1 MKEIVNIFKKIFSP
15 IFRFFDRW
23 IITPIT
29 KFFMRIY
36 KFFSTNGNGIE
47 KILINRQSLIII
59 SLVFALVTFYA
70 IDQKHITLIDNSA
83 EILYNQKVTANY
95 NEALYVVEGIPS
107 AVDVTLVGRR
117 WDVYLAKQHP
127 IDGVTLD
134 LTGYT
139 PGSYSVNFKY
149 EQAVPS
155 VEYKV
160 DPSTVNIRIYDK
172 ISVTKEL
179 SYDIIH
185 KDSLNS
191 RLNVESVVLD
201 RDNVIVKGASH
212 SLDEVAIVKAIIDI
226 DKLSNPT
233 AGSVNLNDVPL
244 IAYDSDGN
252 KLDIELVP
260 SVVTATV
267 NITSPHKEIPIK
279 LISNGELDGVAI
291 KSLNSNIKT
300 VTVYGTK
307 EAIDSIEYLP
317 VNVDVS
323 GVKADKTYSINL
335 TKPSGIREI
344 SEKTITVD
352 LKVDNIVSRDIE
364 GIPID
369 AINLGN
375 GLNVQAIGQ
384 ENRTVTVIVNGSSSV
399 IEKLDASTIKAYI
412 DLAGLDV
419 GEHSVI
425 VSVKGED
432 TTLSYTSRVKE
443 IKVRIT
449 QK

>member
-1 MKEIVNIFKKIFSP
+1 MKKTVNSVGRIFRPIWKIF
-15 IFRFFDRW
+15 DKC

-29 KFFMRIY
+29 KFFMGVY
-36 KFFSTNGNGIE
+36 EFFSTNGSGIE
-47 KILINRQSLIII
+47 KILVNRQSLVVI
-59 SLVFALVTFYA
+59 SLIFAIITFYA

-83 EILYNQKVTANY
+83 EVLYNQKVTANY

-107 AVDVTLVGRR
+107 SVDVTLVGRR

-179 SYDIIH
+179 SIDVIH

-191 RLNVESVVLD
+191 RLNIEGVVLD
-201 RDNVIVKGASH
+201 RDNIIVKGASH
-212 SLDEVAIVKAIIDI
+212 QLSEVAIVKAIIDI
-226 DKLSNPT
+226 DNISNPSE
-233 AGSVNLNDVPL
+233 GSSVLSEVPL

-260 SVVTATV
+260 EKVSATV
-267 NITSPHKEIPIK
+267 NITSPHKEVPIR
-279 LISNGELDGVAI
+279 LNPTGELDGVAI
-291 KSLNSNIKT
+291 KSLESSVKT
-300 VTVYGTK
+300 AVVYGTK
-307 EAIDSIEYLP
+307 EAVDALEYLS
-317 VNVDVS
+317 VNVDVG
-323 GVKADKTYSINL
+323 GVKSDKTYSINL

-344 SEKTITVD
+344 SVKTINVD
-352 LKVDNIVSRDIE
+352 LKVDSIVSRDIE
-364 GIPID
+364 EIPVD
-369 AINLGN
+369 AINLGS

-384 ENRTVTVIVNGSSSV
+384 ENRTVTVIVNGSSEV
-399 IEKLDASTIKAYI
+399 ISRIDASMIKAYI
-412 DLAGLDV
+412 DLNGLGV
-419 GEHSVI
+419 GEHSVEVK
-425 VSVKGED
+425 VSGSD
-432 TTLSYTSRVKE
+432 STLSYTSRVKE

>member
-1 MKEIVNIFKKIFSP
+1 MKRIVDIFVGFFKPIFK
-15 IFRFFDRW
+15 FFDRW
-23 IITPIT
+23 LITPIT

-36 KFFSTNGNGIE
+36 KFFSVNGSGIE

-83 EILYNQKVTANY
+83 EVLYNQKVTANY

-107 AVDVTLVGRR
+107 NVDVTLVGRR

-212 SLDEVAIVKAIIDI
+212 SLGEVAIVKAIIDI
-226 DKLSNPT
+226 DKLSNP
-233 AGSVNLNDVPL
+233 AEGSTNLNDVPL

-267 NITSPHKEIPIK
+267 NITSPHKEVPIK
-279 LISNGELDGVAI
+279 LIPNGEADVVAI
-291 KSLNSNIKT
+291 KSLESSVKS
-300 VTVYGTK
+300 VVVYGTND
-307 EAIDSIEYLP
+307 AINSIEYLP

-323 GVKADKTYSINL
+323 GVKTDKTYSINL

-344 SEKTITVD
+344 SEKTITVN
-352 LKVDNIVSRDIE
+352 LKVDSITSKDVE
-364 GIPID
+364 GVPVD
-369 AINLGN
+369 ARGLAN

-384 ENRTVTVIVNGSSSV
+384 ENRTVTVIVNGSSEV
-399 IEKLDASTIKAYI
+399 IEKIDPSTIRAYI
-412 DLAGLDV
+412 DLTGLDV
-419 GEHSVI
+419 GEHSVL
-425 VSVKGED
+425 VNVEGDD

-443 IKVRIT
+443 IKVRIS